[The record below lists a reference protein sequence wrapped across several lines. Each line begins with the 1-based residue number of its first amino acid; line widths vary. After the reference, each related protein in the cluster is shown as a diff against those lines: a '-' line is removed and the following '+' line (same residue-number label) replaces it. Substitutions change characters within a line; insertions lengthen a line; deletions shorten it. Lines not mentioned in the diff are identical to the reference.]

1 MKGEGLKAKG
11 CHLYSQPCFS
21 LWVLWSL
28 QLGPFSSLQLTGGSW
43 ACLASAV
50 ALDVMRV
57 GVKFVLWFLPEVPR
71 ARLDISLRVAE
82 ITWGWNW
89 PSLVLTTTQPL
100 SLRDSSSPTVQR
112 HRPMHN
118 SVSWRSSREQLGGG
132 LGWSVSFMLLT
143 EDCVHPWVP
152 LVLSSPAGW
161 EASVPWTGSP
171 REVALRVSLP
181 DSLAQPAPVPGLG
194 EEQGEQ
200 KRPVLQPRAAGRSF
214 LCGSRMEARPT
225 LIQRSLSWLGYQFGE
240 S

>member
-21 LWVLWSL
+21 LWVPWSL

-118 SVSWRSSREQLGGG
+118 SVSWRLSREHLGGG
-132 LGWSVSFMLLT
+132 VLGGPSLSCSSLKTVCTHGSLWSF
-143 EDCVHPWVP
+143 
-152 LVLSSPAGW
+152 
-161 EASVPWTGSP
+161 
-171 REVALRVSLP
+171 LP
-181 DSLAQPAPVPGLG
+181 QLDGRHRFPGLAVP
-194 EEQGEQ
+194 E
-200 KRPVLQPRAAGRSF
+200 RWP
-214 LCGSRMEARPT
+214 
-225 LIQRSLSWLGYQFGE
+225 
-240 S
+240 